1 MINDDPTPTSVVGLL
16 TSNSTGMAIMQ
27 SFPKKFKVPFCK
39 KKKVLS
45 KRFYF
50 NGNTIGFRQLKLSS
64 IFRCD
69 NMY

>member
-16 TSNSTGMAIMQ
+16 ISNSTGMAIMQ
-27 SFPKKFKVPFCK
+27 SFQKKFKVPFCEK
-39 KKKVLS
+39 KILS

>member
-16 TSNSTGMAIMQ
+16 TSNSAGMPIMQ
-27 SFPKKFKVPFCK
+27 SFQKKFKVPFCEN
-39 KKKVLS
+39 KKVLS